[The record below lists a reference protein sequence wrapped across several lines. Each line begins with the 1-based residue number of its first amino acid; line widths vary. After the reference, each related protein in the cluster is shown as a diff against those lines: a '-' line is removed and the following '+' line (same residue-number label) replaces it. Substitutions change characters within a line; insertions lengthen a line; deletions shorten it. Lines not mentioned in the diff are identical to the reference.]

1 MPRPTT
7 NDLIVASVLEETR
20 VARKAHHQ
28 AITLLV
34 NTAEAEDP
42 VPGMQ
47 LETFVQAQALHQL
60 WGRAHSWAGASAL
73 SEADQRLN
81 VPRSP
86 EPALRKLLNTKAPF
100 VLGQDASEMAR
111 LVHEHRMAMYHRW
124 HRDLAAI
131 LERHTGN
138 GW

>member
-28 AITLLV
+28 DITLLV

-42 VPGMQ
+42 VLGMQ
-47 LETFVQAQALHQL
+47 METFV
-60 WGRAHSWAGASAL
+60 HSWTGRSAL
-73 SEADQRLN
+73 SEADQHLN

-86 EPALRKLLNTKAPF
+86 EPALRQLLNTRAPF

-111 LVHEHRMAMYHRW
+111 LVYEHQMAMYHRW
-124 HRDLAAI
+124 HHDLTAI
-131 LERHTGN
+131 LDRHSGS

>member
-20 VARKAHHQ
+20 VARKAHHG

-34 NTAEAEDP
+34 KTAESESP
-42 VPGMQ
+42 VPGLQ
-47 LETFVQAQALHQL
+47 LETFVRAQALHQL
-60 WGRAHSWAGASAL
+60 WARARSWIGVSAL
-73 SEADQRLN
+73 SHTDQPLS
-81 VPRSP
+81 VPSSP

-100 VLGQDASEMAR
+100 ILGQDASEMTR

>member
-1 MPRPTT
+1 MPEPTT
-7 NDLIVASVLEETR
+7 NDLIVASVREETR

-47 LETFVQAQALHQL
+47 METFVRVQALHQL
-60 WGRAHSWAGASAL
+60 WARARSWAGVTAL
-73 SEADQRLN
+73 SEADQHLN
-81 VPRSP
+81 VPSAP
-86 EPALRKLLNTKAPF
+86 EPALRQLLTTKAPF

>member
-1 MPRPTT
+1 MPEPIT

-20 VARKAHHQ
+20 VARKAHHD
-28 AITLLV
+28 AIALLV
-34 NTAEAEDP
+34 MTAEAESP
-42 VPGMQ
+42 VPGLQ
-47 LETFVQAQALHQL
+47 LETFVRAQALHQL
-60 WGRAHSWAGASAL
+60 WVRARSWTGASDL
-73 SEADQRLN
+73 SEADQHLN
-81 VPRSP
+81 VPSSP
-86 EPALRKLLNTKAPF
+86 EPSLRKLLNTKAPF

>member
-1 MPRPTT
+1 MPAPTT

-20 VARKAHHQ
+20 VARKAHHH
-28 AITLLV
+28 AIALMV
-34 NTAEAEDP
+34 EIAEAEAP
-42 VPGMQ
+42 VPGLQ
-47 LETFVQAQALHQL
+47 LETFVRAQALHQL
-60 WGRAHSWAGASAL
+60 WARARSWTNASAL
-73 SEADQRLN
+73 PQADQHLH
-81 VPRSP
+81 VPSSP
-86 EPALRKLLNTKAPF
+86 EPALRQLLNTKGPF
-100 VLGQDASEMAR
+100 ALGQDASVMAR

>member
-1 MPRPTT
+1 M
-7 NDLIVASVLEETR
+7 ASVLEETR
-20 VARKAHHQ
+20 VARKAHHG
-28 AITLLV
+28 AIALLV
-34 NTAEAEDP
+34 KTAESESP
-42 VPGMQ
+42 VPGLQ
-47 LETFVQAQALHQL
+47 LETFVRAQALHQL
-60 WGRAHSWAGASAL
+60 WGHAHSWTGASAL

-86 EPALRKLLNTKAPF
+86 EPAMRQLLNTKAPF

-111 LVHEHRMAMYHRW
+111 LVHEHRMSMYHRW

-131 LERHTGN
+131 LEHHTGN